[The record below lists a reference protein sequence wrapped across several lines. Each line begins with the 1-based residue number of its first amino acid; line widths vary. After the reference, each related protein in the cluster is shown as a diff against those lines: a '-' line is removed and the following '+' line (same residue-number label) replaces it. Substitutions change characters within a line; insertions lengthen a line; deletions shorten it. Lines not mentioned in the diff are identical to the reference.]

1 MLFYNLVAIIL
12 GLIIIFYAIKL
23 IINKDKIK
31 GICFIII
38 SILYIG
44 LGIFGFFIKKDI
56 DYIIVISLIVLCI
69 VTLVLF
75 SLLFKNNNKNMV
87 K

>member
-56 DYIIVISLIVLCI
+56 DYLIVISLIVLCI

>member
-23 IINKDKIK
+23 IVNKDKIK

>member
-12 GLIIIFYAIKL
+12 GLIILFYAIKL

-38 SILYIG
+38 SLLYMG
-44 LGIFGFFIKKDI
+44 LGIYGFFIKKDI
-56 DYIIVISLIVLCI
+56 DYIIIICLIILCVI
-69 VTLVLF
+69 TLVVF
-75 SLLFKNNNKNMV
+75 SLLFKNNNKNIV

>member
-38 SILYIG
+38 AILYIG

>member
-12 GLIIIFYAIKL
+12 GLIILFYAIKL

-38 SILYIG
+38 ALLYMG
-44 LGIFGFFIKKDI
+44 LGIYGFFIKKDI
-56 DYIIVISLIVLCI
+56 DYIIIICLIILCVI
-69 VTLVLF
+69 TLVVF
-75 SLLFKNNNKNMV
+75 SLLFKNNNKNIV